1 MLHIY
6 FGDGKGKTSAGIG
19 ACVRALGHGKRIL
32 IIQFLKTGF
41 STGEAEFL
49 SWRRGVTFKQFGR
62 PGFVADGKV
71 SHKLK
76 TLVQKGLD
84 FSIREICY
92 GKWDIVFLDELLV
105 AVQFEIV
112 DENEVITLIK
122 KCPAKTELII
132 TGRKCP
138 PCIKKLGH
146 YVTEFRKI
154 RHPFDN
160 GKKARLGIEW

>member
-32 IIQFLKTGF
+32 IIQFLKAGF
-41 STGEAEFL
+41 STGEAKFL
-49 SWRRGVTFKQFGR
+49 SRRRGVTFKQFGR
-62 PGFVADGKV
+62 PGFVVDGKI

-84 FSIREICY
+84 FSISEVCSS
-92 GKWDIVFLDELLV
+92 KWDVVFLDELLV
-105 AVQFEIV
+105 AVQFGIIGE
-112 DENEVITLIK
+112 DKVIALIK

-138 PCIKKLGH
+138 TDIKKLGN

-154 RHPFDN
+154 SHPFDN

>member
-19 ACVRALGHGKRIL
+19 ACIRALGQGKRIL
-32 IIQFLKTGF
+32 IIQFLKFGF
-41 STGEAEFL
+41 STGEAKFL
-49 SWRRGVTFKQFGR
+49 SRRRGVTFRQFGQ
-62 PGFVADGKV
+62 PGFVVDGKV
-71 SHKLK
+71 SPALK
-76 TLVQKGLD
+76 ALVQKGLD
-84 FSIREICY
+84 FSIREICC

-105 AVQFEIV
+105 AVQFGIV

-138 PCIKKLGH
+138 PCIKKLGQ

-154 RHPFDN
+154 SHPFDN
-160 GKKARLGIEW
+160 GEKARLGIEW